1 MNQDQN
7 SPYEYEEPVEARPSK
22 AKPVA
27 LIAAGFLVFGG
38 LIGGGAYAASQ
49 VNQPTADLTPTSSA
63 AAQPAPEEST
73 DASQLPSPSASQVS
87 VAPITFGDED
97 DNGDG
102 RDHSED
108 SDESEGEHHG
118 DHDSHGGKDHESS
131 KDDKS
136 SDGTSEN

>member
-7 SPYEYEEPVEARPSK
+7 SPYEYEVPVEARPSK

-49 VNQPTADLTPTSSA
+49 ANQPTIDVTPTSSA
-63 AAQPAPEEST
+63 VAQPAPEEST
-73 DASQLPSPSASQVS
+73 DASQLPSSSASQVW
-87 VAPITFGDED
+87 VAPVTFGDDSD
-97 DNGDG
+97 D
-102 RDHSED
+102 RED
-108 SDESEGEHHG
+108 SDEPEGEHNGGHG
-118 DHDSHGGKDHESS
+118 SDDGANHESS